1 MKKNLL
7 KAVLLV
13 ITMMVGGTNSA
24 WADGETVQ
32 VTITSAAGVATYCNC
47 DGKALDFSSVEGLT
61 AYIVPSIEGVV
72 NLQAVKKIPAG
83 TGVVVEGAP
92 KTYNV
97 PVIAPADAD
106 PVGVNLLIGVTSDDY
121 YLKEGDY
128 VLAYIDEV
136 RGFFPAEDDLVIPAG
151 KAYLH
156 IGGESDAPS
165 FLPLDYETTGIGA
178 LLMNNEK
185 VKKEIFSLSGQRVSQ
200 PKKGLYIIGGRKVVV
215 K

>member
-32 VTITSAAGVATYCNC
+32 VTISSEAEVATYCNC

-61 AYIVPSIEGVV
+61 AYIVSSIEGGII

-83 TGVVVEGAP
+83 TGVVVAGEP

-97 PVIAPADAD
+97 PVIDDAD
-106 PVGVNLLIGVTSDDY
+106 PVVGNKLIGVTSDH
-121 YLKEGDY
+121 LAGEEGDY
-128 VLAYIDEV
+128 VLAYRSEV
-136 RGFFPAEDDLVIPAG
+136 RGFFLAEEGLKIPAG

>member
-1 MKKNLL
+1 MKKKFL

-24 WADGETVQ
+24 WADGGTVQ

-61 AYIVPSIEGVV
+61 AYIVSSIEGVV
-72 NLQAVKKIPAG
+72 NLQAVKEIPAG

-97 PVIAPADAD
+97 PVIASAD
-106 PVGVNLLIGVTSDDY
+106 PVVGNMLIGVTSDY
-121 YLKEGDY
+121 SAKEGDY
-128 VLAYIDEV
+128 VLAYKDEV
-136 RGFFPAEDDLVIPAG
+136 RGFFPAESDLAIPVG

-156 IGGESDAPS
+156 IGGSGARS
-165 FLPLDYETTGIGA
+165 FLPLNYETTGIGA

>member
-1 MKKNLL
+1 MKKNFL

-24 WADGETVQ
+24 WADGETVE
-32 VTITSAAGVATYCNC
+32 VTITSEAEVATYCNS
-47 DGKALDFSSVEGLT
+47 DKALDFSSVEGLT
-61 AYIVPSIEGVV
+61 AYIVSSIEGGLI

-83 TGVVVEGAP
+83 TGVVVAGEP

-97 PVIAPADAD
+97 PVIASAD
-106 PVGVNLLIGVTSDDY
+106 PVVGNMLIGVTSY
-121 YLKEGDY
+121 YEAQEGDY
-128 VLAYIDEV
+128 VLAYRSSV
-136 RGFFPAEDDLVIPAG
+136 RGFFPAERDVVIPKG
-151 KAYLH
+151 KAYLPL
-156 IGGESDAPS
+156 GESDARS
-165 FLPLDYETTGIGA
+165 FLPLDNETTGIGA

>member
-1 MKKNLL
+1 MKKNFL

-32 VTITSAAGVATYCNC
+32 VTITSEAEVATYCNC

-61 AYIVPSIEGVV
+61 AYIVSSIEGGII

-83 TGVVVEGAP
+83 TGVVVAGEP

-97 PVIAPADAD
+97 PVIASAD
-106 PVGVNLLIGVTSDDY
+106 PVVGNLLKGVTSDY
-121 YLKEGDY
+121 SAEEGDY
-128 VLAYIDEV
+128 VLAYKDEV
-136 RGFFPAEDDLVIPAG
+136 RGFFPAEDGLVIPAG

-156 IGGESDAPS
+156 IGGSGARS
-165 FLPLDYETTGIGA
+165 FLPLNNETTGIGA

>member
-32 VTITSAAGVATYCNC
+32 VTITSEAEVATYCNC

-61 AYIVPSIEGVV
+61 AYIVSSIDAVI

-83 TGVVVEGAP
+83 TGVVVAGEP
-92 KTYNV
+92 NTYNV
-97 PVIAPADAD
+97 PVIASAD
-106 PVGVNLLIGVTSDDY
+106 PVVGNLLKGVTSY
-121 YLKEGDY
+121 YEAKEGDY
-128 VLAYIDEV
+128 VLAYISEV
-136 RGFFPAEDDLVIPAG
+136 KGFFPAEPDTEIPAG
-151 KAYLH
+151 KAYLPL
-156 IGGESDAPS
+156 GGSDARS
-165 FLPLDYETTGIGA
+165 FLPLNYETTGIGA

>member
-1 MKKNLL
+1 MKKKFL

-24 WADGETVQ
+24 WAGGETVQ
-32 VTITSAAGVATYCNC
+32 VTITSEAEVATYCNC

-61 AYIVPSIEGVV
+61 AYIVSSIEGPVI

-83 TGVVVEGAP
+83 TGVVVAGEP

-97 PVIAPADAD
+97 PVIASAAS
-106 PVGVNLLIGVTSDDY
+106 VEGNLLKGVTSDY
-121 YLKEGDY
+121 SAKEGDY
-128 VLAYIDEV
+128 VLAYRSEV
-136 RGFFPAEDDLVIPAG
+136 RGFFLAEDGLVIPAG
-151 KAYLH
+151 KAYLSL
-156 IGGESDAPS
+156 GGSDAPS
-165 FLPLDYETTGIGA
+165 FLPIDYETTGIGA

>member
-1 MKKNLL
+1 MKKNFL

-32 VTITSAAGVATYCNC
+32 VTITSAAEVATYCNY

-61 AYIVPSIEGVV
+61 AYIVSSIDGGII

-83 TGVVVEGAP
+83 TGVIVAGEP

-97 PVIAPADAD
+97 PVIASAD
-106 PVGVNLLIGVTSDDY
+106 PVVGNKLIGVTSY
-121 YLKEGDY
+121 YEAVEGDY
-128 VLAYIDEV
+128 VLAYRSSV
-136 RGFFPAEDDLVIPAG
+136 RGFFPAEPDTEIPVG

-156 IGGESDAPS
+156 IGGGSDARS
-165 FLPLDYETTGIGA
+165 FIPLDYETTGIGA

>member
-1 MKKNLL
+1 MKKKFL

-24 WADGETVQ
+24 WADGETVE
-32 VTITSAAGVATYCNC
+32 VTITSEAEVATYCNS
-47 DGKALDFSSVEGLT
+47 DKALDFSSVEGLT
-61 AYIVPSIEGVV
+61 AYIVSSIDGVI

-83 TGVVVEGAP
+83 TGVVVAGEP

-97 PVIAPADAD
+97 PVIDDAAPV
-106 PVGVNLLIGVTSDDY
+106 VGNLLKGVTSY
-121 YLKEGDY
+121 YEAVDGDY
-128 VLAYIDEV
+128 VLAYRNSV
-136 RGFFPAEDDLVIPAG
+136 RGFFRAEPDVVIPVG

-165 FLPLDYETTGIGA
+165 FLPLDNETTGIGA

>member
-1 MKKNLL
+1 MKKILL

-24 WADGETVQ
+24 WAEGETAE
-32 VTITSAAGVATYCNC
+32 VTITSEAGFATYCNC

-61 AYIVPSIEGVV
+61 AYIVPSIEGVI

-83 TGVVVEGAP
+83 TGVVVAGEP
-92 KTYNV
+92 NTYNV

-106 PVGVNLLIGVTSDDY
+106 PVGVNLLIGATSNHSAE
-121 YLKEGDY
+121 EGDY
-128 VLAYIDEV
+128 VLANINEV
-136 RGFFPAEDDLVIPAG
+136 RGFFPAEDDLEIPAG

-156 IGGESDAPS
+156 IDGSDARS
-165 FLPLDYETTGIGA
+165 FLPLNIETTGIGA

>member
-1 MKKNLL
+1 MKKNFL

-32 VTITSAAGVATYCNC
+32 VTITSEAEVATYCNC
-47 DGKALDFSSVEGLT
+47 NGKALDFSSVEGLT
-61 AYIVPSIEGVV
+61 AYIVSSIEGVA

-83 TGVVVEGAP
+83 TGVVVAGAP

-97 PVIAPADAD
+97 PVIASAD
-106 PVGVNLLIGVTSDDY
+106 PVVGNLLKGVTSDY
-121 YLKEGDY
+121 SAKEGDY

-136 RGFFPAEDDLVIPAG
+136 KGFFPAEPDVVIPVG
-151 KAYLH
+151 KAYLPL
-156 IGGESDAPS
+156 GGSDARS
-165 FLPLDYETTGIGA
+165 FLSLNYETTGIGA

>member
-1 MKKNLL
+1 
-7 KAVLLV
+7 
-13 ITMMVGGTNSA
+13 MMVGGTNSA

-32 VTITSAAGVATYCNC
+32 VTITSKAEVATYCNC

-61 AYIVPSIEGVV
+61 AYIVSSIEGVA

-83 TGVVVEGAP
+83 TGVVVEGEP

-97 PVIAPADAD
+97 PVIADADAD
-106 PVGVNLLIGVTSDDY
+106 AASVEGNLLHGVTSSY
-121 YLKEGDY
+121 YAQDGDY
-128 VLAYIDEV
+128 VLAYHDEV
-136 RGFFPAEDDLVIPAG
+136 RGFFPAEPDTEIRAG
-151 KAYLH
+151 KAYLPL
-156 IGGESDAPS
+156 GGSGARS
-165 FLPLDYETTGIGA
+165 FLPLNNETTGIGA

>member
-1 MKKNLL
+1 MKKIFL

-32 VTITSAAGVATYCNC
+32 VTITSEAEVATYCNC

-61 AYIVPSIEGVV
+61 AYIVSSIDGLIH
-72 NLQAVKKIPAG
+72 LQAVKKIPAG
-83 TGVVVEGAP
+83 TGVVVAGEP
-92 KTYNV
+92 NTYDV
-97 PVIAPADAD
+97 PVIASAA
-106 PVGVNLLIGVTSDDY
+106 PVEGNLLRGVTSY
-121 YLKEGDY
+121 YEAVEGDY
-128 VLAYIDEV
+128 VLAYLSEV
-136 RGFFPAEDDLVIPAG
+136 RGFFPAEPDVVIPAG
-151 KAYLH
+151 KAYLPL
-156 IGGESDAPS
+156 GESDARS

>member
-1 MKKNLL
+1 MKKNFL

-24 WADGETVQ
+24 WAEGETVQ
-32 VTITSAAGVATYCNC
+32 VTITSKAGVATYCNC

-61 AYIVPSIEGVV
+61 AYIVSSIDDVI

-83 TGVVVEGAP
+83 TGVVVAGEP

-97 PVIAPADAD
+97 PVIASAD
-106 PVGVNLLIGVTSDDY
+106 PVVGNLLKGVTSY
-121 YLKEGDY
+121 YEAVEGDY

-136 RGFFPAEDDLVIPAG
+136 NGFFPAEDELVIPAG
-151 KAYLH
+151 KAYLPL
-156 IGGESDAPS
+156 GGSDARS
-165 FLPLDYETTGIGA
+165 FIPLDNETTGIGA

>member
-1 MKKNLL
+1 MKKNFL

-32 VTITSAAGVATYCNC
+32 ITISEAGFATYCNC
-47 DGKALDFSSVEGLT
+47 DGQALDFSSVEGLT
-61 AYIVPSIEGVV
+61 AYIVPSIGVVV

-83 TGVVVEGAP
+83 TGVVVAGEP

-97 PVIAPADAD
+97 PVIASAD
-106 PVGVNLLIGVTSDDY
+106 PVGVNKLIGVTSDHIAGE
-121 YLKEGDY
+121 EGDY
-128 VLAYIDEV
+128 VLAYRSSV
-136 RGFFPAEDDLVIPAG
+136 LGFFLAEADLVIPAG

-156 IGGESDAPS
+156 IDGGSDARS
-165 FLPLDYETTGIGA
+165 FLPLNNETTGIGA

>member
-61 AYIVPSIEGVV
+61 AYIVSSIEGLV

-83 TGVVVEGAP
+83 TGVVVAGEP
-92 KTYNV
+92 NTYNV
-97 PVIAPADAD
+97 PVIASAD
-106 PVGVNLLIGVTSDDY
+106 PVVGNLLIGATSDHEAV
-121 YLKEGDY
+121 EGDY
-128 VLAYIDEV
+128 VLAYLSEV

-156 IGGESDAPS
+156 IGGESDARS

>member
-24 WADGETVQ
+24 WADGETVE
-32 VTITSAAGVATYCNC
+32 VTITSEAEVATYCNS
-47 DGKALDFSSVEGLT
+47 DKALDFSSVEGLT
-61 AYIVPSIEGVV
+61 AYIVSSIEGGII

-83 TGVVVEGAP
+83 TGVVVAGEP

-97 PVIAPADAD
+97 PVIASAD
-106 PVGVNLLIGVTSDDY
+106 PVVGNLLIGVTSDH
-121 YLKEGDY
+121 LAEEGDY
-128 VLAYIDEV
+128 VLAYLSEV
-136 RGFFPAEDDLVIPAG
+136 RGFFPAEPDVVIPVG

-165 FLPLDYETTGIGA
+165 FLPLDNETTGIGA

-200 PKKGLYIIGGRKVVV
+200 PKKGIYIIGGRKVVV

>member
-32 VTITSAAGVATYCNC
+32 VTITSEAEVATYCNC

-61 AYIVPSIEGVV
+61 AYIVSSIEGLI

-83 TGVVVEGAP
+83 TGVVVAGEP

-97 PVIAPADAD
+97 PVIASAD
-106 PVGVNLLIGVTSDDY
+106 PVVGNLLIGVTSNHSAE
-121 YLKEGDY
+121 EGDY
-128 VLAYIDEV
+128 VLAYRNEV
-136 RGFFPAEDDLVIPAG
+136 RGFFQAEDDVVIPAG

-156 IGGESDAPS
+156 IDDESDARS
-165 FLPLDYETTGIGA
+165 FLPLNYETTGIGA

>member
-24 WADGETVQ
+24 WADGETVE
-32 VTITSAAGVATYCNC
+32 VTITSEAGFATYCNC

-83 TGVVVEGAP
+83 TGVIVEGEP
-92 KTYNV
+92 NTYNV
-97 PVIAPADAD
+97 PVIASAA
-106 PVGVNLLIGVTSDDY
+106 PVEGNLLIGVTSY
-121 YLKEGDY
+121 YEAQEGDY
-128 VLAYIDEV
+128 VLAYRSSV
-136 RGFFPAEDDLVIPAG
+136 RGFFPAEPDTEIPVG

-156 IGGESDAPS
+156 IGGSDARS
-165 FLPLDYETTGIGA
+165 FLPLNNETTGIGA

>member
-32 VTITSAAGVATYCNC
+32 VTITSEAEVATYCNS
-47 DGKALDFSSVEGLT
+47 DKALDFSSVEGLT
-61 AYIVPSIEGVV
+61 AYIVSSIEGGII

-83 TGVVVEGAP
+83 TGVIVEGEP

-97 PVIAPADAD
+97 PVIDDAD
-106 PVGVNLLIGVTSDDY
+106 PVVGNMLIGVTSDY
-121 YLKEGDY
+121 SAEEGDY
-128 VLAYIDEV
+128 VLAYRSEV
-136 RGFFPAEDDLVIPAG
+136 RGFFLAEDGLVIPAG
-151 KAYLH
+151 KAYLSL
-156 IGGESDAPS
+156 GGSDARS
-165 FLPLDYETTGIGA
+165 FIPLDYETTGLGA

>member
-24 WADGETVQ
+24 WADGETVEI
-32 VTITSAAGVATYCNC
+32 TISEAEVATYCNC

-61 AYIVPSIEGVV
+61 AYIVSSIEGVV

-83 TGVVVEGAP
+83 TGVVVEGEP
-92 KTYNV
+92 NKTYNV
-97 PVIAPADAD
+97 PVIASAD
-106 PVGVNLLIGVTSDDY
+106 PVVGNLLKGVTSY
-121 YLKEGDY
+121 YEAQEGDY
-128 VLAYIDEV
+128 VLAYKSHT
-136 RGFFPAEDDLVIPAG
+136 RGFFLAEPDTEIPVG

-156 IGGESDAPS
+156 IGGSGARS
-165 FLPLDYETTGIGA
+165 FLPLNNETTGIGA

>member
-24 WADGETVQ
+24 WADGGTVQ

-61 AYIVPSIEGVV
+61 AYIVSSIEGVV
-72 NLQAVKKIPAG
+72 NLQAVKEIPAG
-83 TGVVVEGAP
+83 TGVVVAGEP

-97 PVIAPADAD
+97 PVIASAD
-106 PVGVNLLIGVTSDDY
+106 PVVGNMLIGVTSDY
-121 YLKEGDY
+121 SAKEGDY
-128 VLAYIDEV
+128 VLAYKDEV
-136 RGFFPAEDDLVIPAG
+136 RGFFPAESDLAIPVG

-156 IGGESDAPS
+156 IGGSGARS
-165 FLPLDYETTGIGA
+165 FLPLDNETTGIGA

>member
-24 WADGETVQ
+24 WAEGETVE
-32 VTITSAAGVATYCNC
+32 VTITSEAGFATYCNC

-61 AYIVPSIEGVV
+61 AYIVNSIDGGLL

-83 TGVVVEGAP
+83 TGVVVAGEP

-97 PVIAPADAD
+97 PVIASAD
-106 PVGVNLLIGVTSDDY
+106 PVGGNLLKGVTSY
-121 YLKEGDY
+121 YEAREGDY
-128 VLAYIDEV
+128 VLAYKDEV
-136 RGFFPAEDDLVIPAG
+136 KGFFPAEPDLVIPKG
-151 KAYLH
+151 KAYLPL
-156 IGGESDAPS
+156 GESDARS
-165 FLPLDYETTGIGA
+165 FLPLNYETTGIGA

>member
-1 MKKNLL
+1 MKKNFL

-32 VTITSAAGVATYCNC
+32 VTITSAAKVATYCNC

-61 AYIVPSIEGVV
+61 AYIVSSIEGGII

-83 TGVVVEGAP
+83 TGVVVAGEP

-97 PVIAPADAD
+97 PVIASAA
-106 PVGVNLLIGVTSDDY
+106 PVGVNKLIGATSDHIAGE
-121 YLKEGDY
+121 EGDY
-128 VLAYIDEV
+128 VLAYRSSV
-136 RGFFPAEDDLVIPAG
+136 LGFFLAEADLVIPAG

-156 IGGESDAPS
+156 IDGSGARS
-165 FLPLDYETTGIGA
+165 FLPLSNETTGIGA

-185 VKKEIFSLSGQRVSQ
+185 MKKEIFSLSGQRVSQ

>member
-24 WADGETVQ
+24 WADGGTVQ
-32 VTITSAAGVATYCNC
+32 VTITSEAEVATYCNC

-61 AYIVPSIEGVV
+61 AYIVSSTEGPFIS
-72 NLQAVKKIPAG
+72 LQAVKKIPAG
-83 TGVVVEGAP
+83 TGVVVAGEP

-97 PVIAPADAD
+97 PVIDDAD
-106 PVGVNLLIGVTSDDY
+106 PVVGNLLIGATSDHQAE
-121 YLKEGDY
+121 EGDY
-128 VLAYIDEV
+128 VLAYRNDV
-136 RGFFPAEDDLVIPAG
+136 RGFFPVEEDVVIPKG

-156 IGGESDAPS
+156 IGGGSDARS
-165 FLPLDYETTGIGA
+165 FIPLDYETTGIGA

>member
-1 MKKNLL
+1 MKKHLL

-32 VTITSAAGVATYCNC
+32 ITISAAEVATYCNC

-61 AYIVPSIEGVV
+61 AYIVSSIDGGII

-83 TGVVVEGAP
+83 TGVVVAGEP
-92 KTYNV
+92 NTYDV
-97 PVIAPADAD
+97 PVIASADAV
-106 PVGVNLLIGVTSDDY
+106 VGNLLKGVTSY
-121 YLKEGDY
+121 YEAQEGDY
-128 VLAYIDEV
+128 VLAFKSDV
-136 RGFFPAEDDLVIPAG
+136 RGFFPAEPDLEIPAG

-156 IGGESDAPS
+156 IGGSGARS
-165 FLPLDYETTGIGA
+165 FLPLNYETTGIGA

>member
-32 VTITSAAGVATYCNC
+32 VTITSEAEVATYCNC

-61 AYIVPSIEGVV
+61 AYIVPSIEVVV

-83 TGVVVEGAP
+83 TGVVVAGEP

-97 PVIAPADAD
+97 PVIASAD
-106 PVGVNLLIGVTSDDY
+106 PVGVNKLIGVTSDDY
-121 YLKEGDY
+121 YLEEGDY
-128 VLAYIDEV
+128 VLAYNNDV
-136 RGFFPAEDDLVIPAG
+136 RGFFPVEDGLKIPKG
-151 KAYLH
+151 KAYLP
-156 IGGESDAPS
+156 GGSGARS
-165 FLPLDYETTGIGA
+165 FLPLNNETTGIGA

>member
-32 VTITSAAGVATYCNC
+32 VTITSEAGFATYCNC

-61 AYIVPSIEGVV
+61 AYIVSSIEGVA

-83 TGVVVEGAP
+83 TGVVVAGEP
-92 KTYNV
+92 NTYNV
-97 PVIAPADAD
+97 PVIASAD
-106 PVGVNLLIGVTSDDY
+106 PVEGNLLIGVTTSYHAQD
-121 YLKEGDY
+121 GDY
-128 VLAYIDEV
+128 VLAYNDEV
-136 RGFFPAEDDLVIPAG
+136 KGFFPAEDGLEIPAG
-151 KAYLH
+151 KAYLP
-156 IGGESDAPS
+156 GVSGARS
-165 FLPLDYETTGIGA
+165 FLPLNNETTGIGA

>member
-1 MKKNLL
+1 MKKNFL

-24 WADGETVQ
+24 WADGETVE
-32 VTITSAAGVATYCNC
+32 VTITSKAGYATYCNC

-61 AYIVPSIEGVV
+61 AYIVSSIDGVI
-72 NLQAVKKIPAG
+72 NLQAVKKVPAG
-83 TGVVVEGAP
+83 TGVVVVGEP

-97 PVIAPADAD
+97 PVIASAD
-106 PVGVNLLIGVTSDDY
+106 PVVGNKLIGVTSY
-121 YLKEGDY
+121 HVAVEGDY
-128 VLAYIDEV
+128 VLAYKDDT
-136 RGFFPAEDDLVIPAG
+136 RGFYPAEEDLVIPAG

-156 IGGESDAPS
+156 IGGGSDARS

>member
-1 MKKNLL
+1 
-7 KAVLLV
+7 
-13 ITMMVGGTNSA
+13 MMVGGTNSA

-32 VTITSAAGVATYCNC
+32 VTITSEAEVATYCNC

-61 AYIVPSIEGVV
+61 AYIVSSIDYVI

-83 TGVVVEGAP
+83 TGVVVAGEP

-97 PVIAPADAD
+97 PVIASAA
-106 PVGVNLLIGVTSDDY
+106 PVVGNLLIGVTSNHSAD
-121 YLKEGDY
+121 EGDY
-128 VLAYIDEV
+128 VLAYISSV
-136 RGFFPAEDDLVIPAG
+136 GGFFPAEDDLEIPAG

-156 IGGESDAPS
+156 IGGSDARS
-165 FLPLDYETTGIGA
+165 FLPLNYETTGIGA

>member
-1 MKKNLL
+1 MKKNFL

-32 VTITSAAGVATYCNC
+32 VTITSEAEVATYCNC

-61 AYIVPSIEGVV
+61 AYIVSSIDGVIH
-72 NLQAVKKIPAG
+72 LQAVKKVPAG
-83 TGVVVEGAP
+83 TGVVVAGEP

-97 PVIAPADAD
+97 PVIDDAD
-106 PVGVNLLIGVTSDDY
+106 PVEGNLLKGVTSY
-121 YLKEGDY
+121 YEAREGDY
-128 VLAYIDEV
+128 VLAYRSSV
-136 RGFFPAEDDLVIPAG
+136 RGFFRVEPDVVIPIG
-151 KAYLH
+151 KAYLPL
-156 IGGESDAPS
+156 GESDAPS

>member
-24 WADGETVQ
+24 WADGEIVQ
-32 VTITSAAGVATYCNC
+32 VKITSEAEVATYCNC
-47 DGKALDFSSVEGLT
+47 DGQALDFSSVEGLT
-61 AYIVPSIEGVV
+61 AYIVSSIEGVA

-83 TGVVVEGAP
+83 TGVVVAGEP

-97 PVIAPADAD
+97 PVIASAD
-106 PVGVNLLIGVTSDDY
+106 PVEGNLLIGVTSNHSAE
-121 YLKEGDY
+121 EGDY
-128 VLAYIDEV
+128 VLAYRNEV
-136 RGFFPAEDDLVIPAG
+136 RGFFEAEDDLEIPAG

-156 IGGESDAPS
+156 IGESGARS
-165 FLPLDYETTGIGA
+165 FLPLNYETTGIGA

-185 VKKEIFSLSGQRVSQ
+185 VKKELFSLSGQRVSR
-200 PKKGLYIIGGRKVVV
+200 PKKGLYIIGGRKVGV

>member
-1 MKKNLL
+1 MKKNFL

-24 WADGETVQ
+24 WAQGEPVQ
-32 VTITSAAGVATYCNC
+32 VTITSEAEVATYCNS
-47 DGKALDFSSVEGLT
+47 DKALDFSSVEGLT
-61 AYIVPSIEGVV
+61 AYIVSSIDGVA
-72 NLQAVKKIPAG
+72 NLQAVEKIPAG
-83 TGVVVEGAP
+83 TGVVVAGEPGD
-92 KTYNV
+92 YNV
-97 PVIAPADAD
+97 PVIASAD
-106 PVGVNLLIGVTSDDY
+106 PVGVNLLIGATSEHSAV
-121 YLKEGDY
+121 EGDY
-128 VLAYIDEV
+128 VLAYKDDT
-136 RGFFPAEDDLVIPAG
+136 RGFYPAEDGLVIPVG

-156 IGGESDAPS
+156 IGGSDAQS
-165 FLPLDYETTGIGA
+165 FLPIDYETTGIGA

>member
-24 WADGETVQ
+24 WAQGGPVQ
-32 VTITSAAGVATYCNC
+32 ITISEAGVATYCNC
-47 DGKALDFSSVEGLT
+47 DGQALDFSLVEGLT

-72 NLQAVKKIPAG
+72 NLQAVKEIPAG
-83 TGVVVEGAP
+83 TGVVVAGEPG
-92 KTYNV
+92 KYDV
-97 PVIAPADAD
+97 PVIASAV
-106 PVGVNLLIGVTSDDY
+106 PVGVNLLIGVTSDDV
-121 YLKEGDY
+121 YLEEGDY
-128 VLAYIDEV
+128 VLAYISNV
-136 RGFFPAEDDLVIPAG
+136 RGFFPVEDGLKISKG
-151 KAYLH
+151 KAYLP
-156 IGGESDAPS
+156 GGSDARS
-165 FLPLDYETTGIGA
+165 FLPLDNETTGIGA

>member
-1 MKKNLL
+1 MKKILL

-32 VTITSAAGVATYCNC
+32 VTITSEAEVATYCNS
-47 DGKALDFSSVEGLT
+47 DKALDFSSVEGLT
-61 AYIVPSIEGVV
+61 AYIVSSIDAVI

-83 TGVVVEGAP
+83 TGVVVAGEP

-97 PVIAPADAD
+97 PVIASAD
-106 PVGVNLLIGVTSDDY
+106 PVVGNLLIGVTSNHSAV
-121 YLKEGDY
+121 EGDY
-128 VLAYIDEV
+128 VLAYRSNV
-136 RGFFPAEDDLVIPAG
+136 RGFFPAEPDLMIPAG
-151 KAYLH
+151 KAYLPL
-156 IGGESDAPS
+156 GESDARS
-165 FLPLDYETTGIGA
+165 FLPLNYETTGIGA

>member
-1 MKKNLL
+1 MKKNFL

-24 WADGETVQ
+24 WADGETVP
-32 VTITSAAGVATYCNC
+32 VTITSAAEVATYCNC

-61 AYIVPSIEGVV
+61 AYIVSSIDGGII

-83 TGVVVEGAP
+83 TGVVVAGEP
-92 KTYNV
+92 NTYDV
-97 PVIAPADAD
+97 PVIASAA
-106 PVGVNLLIGVTSDDY
+106 PVDGNLLKGVTSY
-121 YLKEGDY
+121 YEAQDGDY
-128 VLAYIDEV
+128 VLAYKSEV
-136 RGFFPAEDDLVIPAG
+136 RGFFKAEPDVVIPVG
-151 KAYLH
+151 KAYLPL
-156 IGGESDAPS
+156 GGSGARS
-165 FLPLDYETTGIGA
+165 FLPLNNETTGIGA

>member
-1 MKKNLL
+1 MKKNFL

-24 WADGETVQ
+24 WAEGGTVQ
-32 VTITSAAGVATYCNC
+32 VTITSEAEVATYCNS
-47 DGKALDFSSVEGLT
+47 DKALDFSSVEGLT
-61 AYIVPSIEGVV
+61 AYIVSSIDGLI

-83 TGVVVEGAP
+83 TGVIVAGEP

-97 PVIAPADAD
+97 PVIASAD
-106 PVGVNLLIGVTSDDY
+106 PVVGNKLIGVTSY
-121 YLKEGDY
+121 YEAVEGDY
-128 VLAYIDEV
+128 VLAYRSSV
-136 RGFFPAEDDLVIPAG
+136 RGFFPAEPDTEIPVG

-156 IGGESDAPS
+156 IGGESDARS

-178 LLMNNEK
+178 FLMNNEK

>member
-1 MKKNLL
+1 MKKNFL

-24 WADGETVQ
+24 WADGETVP
-32 VTITSAAGVATYCNC
+32 VTITSAAEVATYCNC

-83 TGVVVEGAP
+83 TGVVVAGEP
-92 KTYNV
+92 NTYDV
-97 PVIAPADAD
+97 PVIASAD
-106 PVGVNLLIGVTSDDY
+106 PVVGNLLIGVTSNHSAE
-121 YLKEGDY
+121 EGDY
-128 VLAYIDEV
+128 VLAYRSEV

-156 IGGESDAPS
+156 IGGSDARS
-165 FLPLDYETTGIGA
+165 FLPLNNETTGIGA

>member
-47 DGKALDFSSVEGLT
+47 DGKALDFSSVGGLT
-61 AYIVPSIEGVV
+61 AYIVSSIEGLV

-83 TGVVVEGAP
+83 TGVVVAGAP

-121 YLKEGDY
+121 YLEEGDY
-128 VLAYIDEV
+128 VLAFKSDV
-136 RGFFPAEDDLVIPAG
+136 RGFFPVEDGLKIPAG

-156 IGGESDAPS
+156 IGGSGARS
-165 FLPLDYETTGIGA
+165 FLPLNNETTGIGA